1 MNGRADLVFGLED
14 SEKVYKALV
23 PEAGDKIQRS
33 NVHLELC
40 PEGIKLGIESE
51 DVVSLRAA
59 LNTWIRLVK
68 IAWEMVKV

>member
-1 MNGRADLVFGLED
+1 MKGRADLIFEM
-14 SEKVYKALV
+14 EEPEAVYEALV
-23 PEAGDKIQRS
+23 PESEDEVQRS
-33 NVHLELC
+33 EIRIEMC
-40 PEGIKLGIESE
+40 PEGIRLSVKSE